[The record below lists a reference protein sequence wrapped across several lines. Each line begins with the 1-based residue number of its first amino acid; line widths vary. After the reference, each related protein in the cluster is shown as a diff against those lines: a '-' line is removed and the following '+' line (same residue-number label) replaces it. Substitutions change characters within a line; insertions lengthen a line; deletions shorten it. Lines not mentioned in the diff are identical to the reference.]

1 MPRVTDEHR
10 AERREQI
17 LEAARRCFSRDGFH
31 QTSMIDIFDEAG
43 LSSGAVYGY
52 FKSKDEL
59 IVAIAELVIGQLSDI
74 IAPLA
79 AQDPPPSAEEFVHQV
94 LTRVDDMAFGPAGYG
109 RLAPQVWSEALRNP
123 KLAEVLAGQYRE
135 IAATVAELVE
145 RQQKY
150 GLVPGDA
157 VPREV
162 VPVLMGGSI
171 GYIVQRLLF
180 GSLSPQSY
188 AAGVAAIAGRPRP

>member
-31 QTSMIDIFDEAG
+31 QTSMTDIFAEAG

-59 IVAIAELVIGQLSDI
+59 ITAIAGLVIGQLSDI
-74 IAPLA
+74 VTPLA
-79 AQDPPPSAEEFVHQV
+79 AQDPPPSAEEFVYQA
-94 LTRVDDMAFGPAGYG
+94 LTRVDDMAFGSAGYG

-123 KLAEVLAGQYRE
+123 ELAEVLASRYDD
-135 IAATVAELVE
+135 IAAVVAELVE

-150 GLVPGDA
+150 GLTPDDA

-162 VPVLMGGSI
+162 VPVLMGSFV

-180 GSLSPQSY
+180 GSLDPRSY
-188 AAGVAAIAGRPRP
+188 AAGVAAIAGRPRS

>member
-17 LEAARRCFSRDGFH
+17 LDAARRCFSRDGFH
-31 QTSMIDIFDEAG
+31 QTSMSDIFAEAG

-59 IVAIAELVIGQLSDI
+59 IIAIAELVVAQLSDI
-74 IAPLA
+74 VTPLA
-79 AQDPPPSAEEFVHQV
+79 VQDPPPSAEKFVQQA
-94 LTRVDDMAFGPAGYG
+94 LKRVDDMAFGAKGYG

-123 KLAEVLAGQYRE
+123 ELGKVLTSRYE
-135 IAATVAELVE
+135 DIAAIVAELVE
-145 RQQKY
+145 RQQQH
-150 GLVPGDA
+150 GLIPDDA

-162 VPVLMGGSI
+162 VPVLMGSFI

-180 GSLSPQSY
+180 GSVDLQSY
-188 AAGVAAIAGRPRP
+188 AAGVAAIAGRPRS

>member
-31 QTSMIDIFDEAG
+31 QTSMIDIFAEAG

-59 IVAIAELVIGQLSDI
+59 ITEIAARVINQLSEIVD
-74 IAPLA
+74 PLA
-79 AQDPPPSAEEFVHQV
+79 SYDPPLSAEEFVYQA
-94 LTRVDDMAFGPAGYG
+94 LTRIDTMAFGPHGFG

-123 KLAEVLAGQYRE
+123 GLNEVLARRYAG
-135 IAATVAELVE
+135 IGSLVAEMVQ
-145 RQQKY
+145 RQQEH
-150 GLVPGDA
+150 GLIPGDA

-162 VPVLMGGSI
+162 VPVLMGSFI

-180 GSLSPQSY
+180 GSLSPRSY